1 MSTQDTEKTTT
12 KTKAA
17 AKPRK
22 PSTKKKAV
30 APPAPTHADIALLAE
45 KFWVERGRPHGS
57 AEIDWLRAEQELLG
71 QAS

>member
-12 KTKAA
+12 KTKVAT
-17 AKPRK
+17 KSRK

-30 APPAPTHADIALLAE
+30 APPVPTHADIALLAE

-57 AEIDWLRAEQELLG
+57 PELDWQRAEQEL
-71 QAS
+71 QVHTS